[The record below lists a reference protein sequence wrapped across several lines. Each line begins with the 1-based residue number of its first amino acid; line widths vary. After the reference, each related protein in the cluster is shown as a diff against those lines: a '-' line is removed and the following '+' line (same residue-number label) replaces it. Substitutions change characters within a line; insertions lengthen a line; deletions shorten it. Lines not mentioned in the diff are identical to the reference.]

1 MGNCIFCKII
11 NDNEQTEQYVQ
22 PFISET
28 HRNRTREQNK
38 SPTSNDKTSNKRE
51 QINKLPTLKDT
62 TSNEASKN
70 IYSKNICTNINN
82 LPQKVKQ
89 TPEMLTKFLN
99 LLFDERLST
108 NAVEF
113 HNSNKIYTL
122 SELNEYCL
130 EYRMITNLFT
140 DTNKRCYRIQKIEKI
155 FNPYLLLQYRM
166 KHLEYVAKK
175 KIMNER
181 NMFHGTLKTNI
192 DNICR
197 NNFNWR
203 LHGRHL
209 GIRNGQGVNF
219 TSVAYFATHY
229 SDTGFDKVM
238 IIANVLVG
246 KSCQGSAGV
255 SVPPGDCDTTTDH
268 RQPPQ
273 VFVKTVSNTG
283 RSTNHTNLGS
293 VSYPSED
300 STQNF
305 FPKKKLGEWKQMVT
319 KQIANS
325 PAKSASAESRARS
338 NSEPSAKQKLGELEL
353 TTKKESLE
361 KANSAT
367 EDPSSKEPK
376 SKENTLKTKTDSEAS
391 RKSKE
396 KDNIFSKVRRKSI
409 ENTDVFGESKEKA
422 DFLKTG
428 DQGRKSSENLNSGAY
443 SDSTEPQESAE
454 TTDSIKSSDSS
465 NGSLERSDI
474 IRGDPNESLEN
485 LINDLE
491 GTNEDSNSPDNLNET
506 VLEMDQDESGDES
519 PKKQKKK

>member
-1 MGNCIFCKII
+1 MGNCIFCKSI
-11 NDNEQTEQYVQ
+11 NYNEQTEQYVQ

-28 HRNRTREQNK
+28 HRNRTSEQNK
-38 SPTSNDKTSNKRE
+38 SPTSSDKTSNKRE

-203 LHGRHL
+203 LHG
-209 GIRNGQGVNF
+209 I
-219 TSVAYFATHY
+219 
-229 SDTGFDKVM
+229 
-238 IIANVLVG
+238 
-246 KSCQGSAGV
+246 
-255 SVPPGDCDTTTDH
+255 
-268 RQPPQ
+268 
-273 VFVKTVSNTG
+273 VFN
-283 RSTNHTNLGS
+283 
-293 VSYPSED
+293 
-300 STQNF
+300 
-305 FPKKKLGEWKQMVT
+305 
-319 KQIANS
+319 
-325 PAKSASAESRARS
+325 
-338 NSEPSAKQKLGELEL
+338 
-353 TTKKESLE
+353 
-361 KANSAT
+361 
-367 EDPSSKEPK
+367 
-376 SKENTLKTKTDSEAS
+376 EN
-391 RKSKE
+391 
-396 KDNIFSKVRRKSI
+396 
-409 ENTDVFGESKEKA
+409 
-422 DFLKTG
+422 
-428 DQGRKSSENLNSGAY
+428 
-443 SDSTEPQESAE
+443 
-454 TTDSIKSSDSS
+454 
-465 NGSLERSDI
+465 
-474 IRGDPNESLEN
+474 
-485 LINDLE
+485 
-491 GTNEDSNSPDNLNET
+491 
-506 VLEMDQDESGDES
+506 
-519 PKKQKKK
+519 